1 MSPFVWFHN
10 HSENP
15 KQTRAFYEKLAGWKS
30 SDGPS
35 SITLFQGEN
44 GPMAGLGTR
53 EEGSAGWLPYLQV
66 DDVGAATQRAL
77 KLGATLVREKTRGPA
92 GEYSVVR
99 DPGGAN
105 VALWQKA

>member
-15 KQTRAFYEKLAGWKS
+15 KQTKSFYEQLAGWKP
-30 SDGPS
+30 SDGPNGM
-35 SITLFQGEN
+35 TLFQGES
-44 GPMAGLGTR
+44 GPIAGLGMK
-53 EEGSAGWLPYLQV
+53 EDGAPSWLPYLQV
-66 DDVGAATQRAL
+66 DDVQAATKRAL
-77 KLGATLVREKTRGPA
+77 MLGATLLRETTRGPA

-99 DPGGAN
+99 DPGGAS